1 MRYLKQPKALLLLRL
16 SVALIFFLHAFVR
29 LLNGTIAQFGEFL
42 NLKGFVF
49 GITIVWIITVFEL
62 LGAIFLAVGKLV
74 KLMCT
79 GFIVLLLVGII
90 LIHFSQGWFVGEHG
104 TGGMEYS
111 FILIMALITVMS
123 GEKQNPH

>member
-79 GFIVLLLVGII
+79 GFIMLLLVGII

-111 FILIMALITVMS
+111 FILIMTLITVMS

>member
-79 GFIVLLLVGII
+79 GFIMLLLVGII

>member
-79 GFIVLLLVGII
+79 GFIMLLLVGII

-123 GEKQNPH
+123 GENQNPH

>member
-111 FILIMALITVMS
+111 FILIMVLTTVMS
-123 GEKQNPH
+123 GEKQNTH

>member
-62 LGAIFLAVGKLV
+62 LAAIFLAVGKLV

-79 GFIVLLLVGII
+79 GFIMLLLVGIV

>member
-1 MRYLKQPKALLLLRL
+1 MRFLKQPKALLLLRL

-123 GEKQNPH
+123 GENQNSH